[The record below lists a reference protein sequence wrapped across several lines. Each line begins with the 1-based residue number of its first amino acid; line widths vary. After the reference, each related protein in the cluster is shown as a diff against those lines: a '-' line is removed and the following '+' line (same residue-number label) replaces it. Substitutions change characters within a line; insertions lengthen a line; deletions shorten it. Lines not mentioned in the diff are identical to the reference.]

1 MIHGMLMAAAI
12 DAATPTDADVTERAP
27 EFFGRAG
34 SVVLGDIVAARAAST
49 PGAVGGFGATN
60 GLTAGWLSFGS
71 TTIGEGQLRT
81 IAAEPSFDVFVAH
94 GLSLG
99 ALIGGG
105 VSSFEDPTFRGT
117 SDQWHVT
124 AMPRIGDS
132 LELTKDIAMWPRFAA
147 GVTVSDGPG
156 QEKTGVAVRA
166 TFDVPFV
173 FRLTRH
179 VFFQVG
185 PQISYLNQLS
195 GQPDLKG
202 FSGGASAGLSLL
214 L

>member
-12 DAATPTDADVTERAP
+12 DAATPTDADVAERAP
-27 EFFGRAG
+27 DFFGRAG

-49 PGAVGGFGATN
+49 PGVGGLGATN
-60 GLTAGWLSFGS
+60 GLSAGGLSFGS
-71 TTIGEGQLRT
+71 TTLGESQLRT

-94 GLSLG
+94 GVSLG

-105 VSSFEDPTFRGT
+105 VTSFDGPSLGGASE
-117 SDQWHVT
+117 QWHLT